1 LTIESNQMDDF
12 LGKAIPSSIADET
25 RQRRKQGQPEFW
37 PSLIFNWIQAAAAR
51 GRGALVK
58 NYSRPAALTA
68 CLFGLAW
75 LGWSYIQRPAPTV
88 RTAEI
93 NLPAQKTT
101 EESQA
106 QRAEAEGAQ
115 SLNTGE
121 VRAVE
126 SAKPGLEAAK
136 NEASPGIVEAAGK
149 TRRLPAKPIEKLAK
163 GVERLDRI
171 GQKIAALLA
180 VDPVVDHPLS
190 ATLARK
196 REQSA
201 RGDAFDPSQHPNAPG
216 APRPLGT
223 IRFTVPAT
231 KSSADYSYRQPA
243 N

>member
-1 LTIESNQMDDF
+1 MDDF

-25 RQRRKQGQPEFW
+25 RQCRKQGQPEFS
-37 PSLIFNWIQAAAAR
+37 PSLIFNWIQPAAAR
-51 GRGALVK
+51 DRGALVK
-58 NYSRPAALTA
+58 SYGRPAALTA

-75 LGWSYIQRPAPTV
+75 LGWSNIQRPAPTV
-88 RTAEI
+88 RSAEI

-106 QRAEAEGAQ
+106 QRAEVEAIRAAQ
-115 SLNTGE
+115 SLNTAE
-121 VRAVE
+121 VRAAE

-149 TRRLPAKPIEKLAK
+149 TRRLPAKPVEKLAK

-171 GQKIAALLA
+171 GQKIAALLS
-180 VDPVVDHPLS
+180 VDPVVDHPVS
-190 ATLARK
+190 AKPARK